1 MPDAPASVRAFAR
14 GVVLATDLATKLAP
28 PPPGLV
34 LDPPGPPEVLDG
46 PGRPANLAMRAGR
59 DVAVPPLAGM
69 RDPAQR
75 GRILHA
81 LANHELQAAELFAWA
96 LLAFA
101 DAPAGFR
108 AGLLA
113 ICADEQRHCR
123 AYAARAAALG
133 SAFGDC
139 PVTGHFWNK
148 RDRLATPL
156 GFVCTMGLTFE
167 NANLDFAA
175 EYAAAARAA
184 GDPATAAVLDEV
196 QADEVD
202 HVRFA
207 WTWLGRLAP
216 DEDPAAVYERVAT
229 APLGWHRARGA
240 TFDDAARRKAGLDD
254 AFVARLAAAAPRRPG
269 GGSRA

>member
-1 MPDAPASVRAFAR
+1 MSGINTVREFAR
-14 GVVLATDLATKLAP
+14 RVVLSDVLAEKLAP
-28 PPPGLV
+28 PPAGLV
-34 LDPPGPPEVLDG
+34 LDAPGVPEVLPA
-46 PGRPANLAMRAGR
+46 PGRPANLPMRAGR
-59 DVAVPPLAGM
+59 EVSVPPLAGM

-113 ICADEQRHCR
+113 ICADEQRHCV

-133 SAFGDC
+133 SPFGSC

-148 RDRLATPL
+148 LERLATPL

-167 NANLDFAA
+167 NANLDFAG

-184 GDPATAAVLDEV
+184 GDLESARVLDEV

-207 WTWLGRLAP
+207 WTWLAKLAP
-216 DEDPAAVYERVAT
+216 GEEPTAVYERVAS
-229 APLGWHRARGA
+229 APLGWHRARGVA
-240 TFDDAARRKAGLDD
+240 MDEAARRRAGLDD
-254 AFVARLAAAAPRRPG
+254 AFISRLAAAVPRRPG
-269 GGSRA
+269 GGQR